1 MNVVALFVDVN
12 EILHPNEVEFSIFAQ
27 TNFFEM
33 KYSILFLFIAVF
45 AFSCG
50 GGEQSATEEGST
62 ATAPKKE
69 AEAPKAKAPAS
80 TGEVVEITLTGNDQ
94 MQYDQVYLKVKAGS
108 KVKLTLKHVGSMAA
122 TVMGHNFVLLKKGTN
137 MATFAQE
144 AVAAKDTDYV
154 PADSD
159 AVIANTKML
168 GGGEEVTIEF
178 DAPAKGTYDYLC
190 SFPGHYGVMK
200 GKLVVE

>member
-1 MNVVALFVDVN
+1 
-12 EILHPNEVEFSIFAQ
+12 
-27 TNFFEM
+27 
-33 KYSILFLFIAVF
+33 
-45 AFSCG
+45 
-50 GGEQSATEEGST
+50 
-62 ATAPKKE
+62 
-69 AEAPKAKAPAS
+69 
-80 TGEVVEITLTGNDQ
+80 

-108 KVKLTLKHVGSMAA
+108 KIKLTLKHVGSMAK

-144 AVAAKDTDYV
+144 AVAAKDNEYV
-154 PADSD
+154 PEGSD
-159 AVIANTKML
+159 AVIAHTIML
-168 GGGEEVTIEF
+168 GGGEETTIEF

>member
-1 MNVVALFVDVN
+1 MK
-12 EILHPNEVEFSIFAQ
+12 HSIF
-27 TNFFEM
+27 
-33 KYSILFLFIAVF
+33 FLLIALL

-50 GGEQSATEEGST
+50 GGEQSASQSDS
-62 ATAPKKE
+62 AAPEAKKE
-69 AEAPKAKAPAS
+69 AEAPKADAAPAS
-80 TGEVVEITLTGNDQ
+80 TGEVVEIELTGNDQ
-94 MQYDQVYLKVKAGS
+94 MQFDQVYLKVKAGS
-108 KVKLTLKHVGSMAA
+108 KIKLTLKHVGSMAK

-144 AVAAKDTDYV
+144 AVAAKDNDYV
-154 PADSD
+154 PEGSD
-159 AVIANTKML
+159 AVIAHTKML
-168 GGGEEVTIEF
+168 GGGEETTIEF

>member
-1 MNVVALFVDVN
+1 MKHSIFFLLIALF
-12 EILHPNEVEFSIFAQ
+12 
-27 TNFFEM
+27 
-33 KYSILFLFIAVF
+33 AV
-45 AFSCG
+45 ACG
-50 GGEQSATEEGST
+50 GAEQSASDAESSSSEAKTET
-62 ATAPKKE
+62 P
-69 AEAPKAKAPAS
+69 AEAPKETAAPAS

-108 KVKLTLKHVGSMAA
+108 TVKLTLKHVGSMAK

-144 AVAAKDTDYV
+144 AVAAKDNDYI
-154 PADSD
+154 PEGSD
-159 AVIANTKML
+159 AVIASTKML
-168 GGGEEVTIEF
+168 GGGEETTIEF
-178 DAPAKGTYDYLC
+178 AAPEKGTYDYLC

>member
-1 MNVVALFVDVN
+1 MK
-12 EILHPNEVEFSIFAQ
+12 HSIF
-27 TNFFEM
+27 
-33 KYSILFLFIAVF
+33 FLLIALF

-50 GGEQSATEEGST
+50 GGEQSASDSSSSSTPAETET
-62 ATAPKKE
+62 PAPKE
-69 AEAPKAKAPAS
+69 ATSSAAS

-108 KVKLTLKHVGSMAA
+108 KVKLTLKHVGSMAK

-144 AVAAKDTDYV
+144 AVAAKDSDYV
-154 PADSD
+154 PEGSD
-159 AVIANTKML
+159 AVIAHTKML
-168 GGGEEVTIEF
+168 GGGEETTIEF

>member
-1 MNVVALFVDVN
+1 MK
-12 EILHPNEVEFSIFAQ
+12 HSIF
-27 TNFFEM
+27 
-33 KYSILFLFIAVF
+33 FLLIALF

-50 GGEQSATEEGST
+50 GGEKSASETESAST
-62 ATAPKKE
+62 SEAKTEAPAPKE
-69 AEAPKAKAPAS
+69 DAAPAS

-108 KVKLTLKHVGSMAA
+108 KIKLTLKHVGSMAK

-144 AVAAKDTDYV
+144 AVAAKDNDYV
-154 PADSD
+154 PEGSD
-159 AVIANTKML
+159 AVIAHTKML
-168 GGGEEVTIEF
+168 GGGEEETIEF

>member
-1 MNVVALFVDVN
+1 
-12 EILHPNEVEFSIFAQ
+12 
-27 TNFFEM
+27 M

-69 AEAPKAKAPAS
+69 AEAPKAPAS
-80 TGEVVEITLTGNDQ
+80 TGQVVEITLTGNDQ

-122 TVMGHNFVLLKKGTN
+122 AVMGHNFVLLKKGTN

-159 AVIANTKML
+159 AVIASTKML